1 MVCSGVNTV
10 FSGVHAV
17 FKWCSVGVHAVFS
30 QCAYGV
36 HVVCSG
42 VRRGAPVCGPVCNSA
57 SHGRHQKTISTK
69 LVTHATT
76 TP

>member
-17 FKWCSVGVHAVFS
+17 FKWCSVGVHAVCIR
-30 QCAYGV
+30 CACGV
-36 HVVCSG
+36 HAVLGTVYEC
-42 VRRGAPVCGPVCNSA
+42 VDRCAAVPVMVYNCA
-57 SHGRHQKTISTK
+57 S
-69 LVTHATT
+69 T